1 MNAFSA
7 GSNANIQT
15 ANMEINNLKKQ
26 QSNTDIYTTSTK
38 NNGYVDSIVSDAVP
52 ERKLTKIQS
61 GIGAPLLLN
70 NPSVEFESIPQM
82 AEKEDRNTR
91 NLLQAGTYDG
101 QNDKNYD
108 WDSNNMKGD
117 YSVEEDLD
125 SKPIMVGVSSNLF
138 PSETA
143 EVSVEGSKR
152 PQTSHGRG
160 RQNKGNVRK
169 REEKTSGLGETSKD
183 LWAIDDEQDI
193 SKKQI
198 MADTVQA

>member
-52 ERKLTKIQS
+52 VERKLTKIQS

-82 AEKEDRNTR
+82 AEKEERNTR

-101 QNDKNYD
+101 QIDKNYD

-117 YSVEEDLD
+117 YNAEEDLD

-152 PQTSHGRG
+152 P
-160 RQNKGNVRK
+160 
-169 REEKTSGLGETSKD
+169 
-183 LWAIDDEQDI
+183 
-193 SKKQI
+193 
-198 MADTVQA
+198 

>member
-70 NPSVEFESIPQM
+70 NPSVEFESIP
-82 AEKEDRNTR
+82 
-91 NLLQAGTYDG
+91 
-101 QNDKNYD
+101 
-108 WDSNNMKGD
+108 
-117 YSVEEDLD
+117 
-125 SKPIMVGVSSNLF
+125 
-138 PSETA
+138 
-143 EVSVEGSKR
+143 
-152 PQTSHGRG
+152 
-160 RQNKGNVRK
+160 
-169 REEKTSGLGETSKD
+169 
-183 LWAIDDEQDI
+183 
-193 SKKQI
+193 
-198 MADTVQA
+198 